1 VADDKSAA
9 QPGDENKIQGAPL
22 YGANPPED
30 RTPNTPA
37 HQVATQYAAQAE
49 EGKGTQDPY
58 PYDPTNELLDGDDS
72 PSQSELAQRGVRIS
86 ASGRSLVHEDD
97 PTGIAL
103 IPPPNANL
111 EIAKAREKH
120 AVAADMADGY
130 DPEHGIEARKGA
142 RAKAAES
149 RKKAASESSSDK
161 GEGARTQPP
170 QGRNAGPK
178 AKG

>member
-1 VADDKSAA
+1 MADSKSAA

-22 YGANPPED
+22 YDANPPED
-30 RTPNTPA
+30 RTSPTGA
-37 HQVATQYAAQAE
+37 HKTATEYASQAE
-49 EGKGTQDPY
+49 TGKGTQDPY

-86 ASGRSLVHEDD
+86 NSGRSLVHEDD

-111 EIAKAREKH
+111 EIAKSREKH
-120 AVAADMADGY
+120 AVAADVADGY
-130 DPEHGIEARKGA
+130 DPEHGIQARKAA
-142 RAKAAES
+142 RAQAAES
-149 RKKAASESSSDK
+149 RQKASGGSKTTE
-161 GEGARTQPP
+161 P
-170 QGRNAGPK
+170 QGRSTAPK